1 MYDCQS
7 RNTLE
12 HLLALGVE
20 SVGQGNGQPDCNFWL
35 TAHTETTW
43 GYKRYRIRPRYIFC
57 DGPRYNRGTGTCFP
71 WGCTQTVSPRAR
83 TRRRTNCDERPS
95 ALHADYFEHMPPVAV
110 RMPNGALTSLA
121 GNVDRHH
128 RVAVAT

>member
-57 DGPRYNRGTGTCFP
+57 DGPRYNRGTGTRFP
-71 WGCTQTVSPRAR
+71 WGCTQ
-83 TRRRTNCDERPS
+83 
-95 ALHADYFEHMPPVAV
+95 
-110 RMPNGALTSLA
+110 NGLSSNTHETQDKL
-121 GNVDRHH
+121 
-128 RVAVAT
+128 